1 MNTTL
6 LTAYC
11 ACSIC
16 CGPTAPRLT
25 AAGTVPVEGRT
36 IAAPKWIP
44 LFTKVEVTVP
54 GRWTNR
60 VFIVEDRTRSQ
71 RGWDVY
77 LRSHEMA
84 EKFGKRKMI
93 WKKLTSPSSATKK

>member
-1 MNTTL
+1 MTNI

-11 ACSIC
+11 ACAVC

-36 IAAPKWIP
+36 IAAPAWVP
-44 LFTKVEVTVP
+44 FGTRVEVTVP

-60 VFIVEDRTRSQ
+60 VFIVEDRTKSQ

-77 LRSHEMA
+77 LRTHA
-84 EKFGKRKMI
+84 KAKQFGRKVMI
-93 WKKLTSPSSATKK
+93 WKTTKTK